1 MGMEKDIK
9 KAEEWLKDATKDA
22 EELMKDPSK
31 IDQLLIQ
38 LEAKLK
44 EVPAVGDTLANLPAV
59 IALVKAWITKEYTEI
74 SPKVIACLVGA
85 IIYLVNRKDLID
97 DRIPVLG
104 YADDLAVL
112 GLALH
117 MCRRLRRPRRTR
129 KWPKMPALKDKA
141 AKATD
146 VYVKV
151 EENKIYWVS
160 PQNVGSVDIR
170 E

>member
-9 KAEEWLKDATKDA
+9 KAEKWLKDATKDA

-117 MCRRLRRPRRTR
+117 LCEPELNAFRAWRDGR
-129 KWPKMPALKDKA
+129 KQEVQVIKETPETQENQEVAKDA
-141 AKATD
+141 CT
-146 VYVKV
+146 
-151 EENKIYWVS
+151 E
-160 PQNVGSVDIR
+160 G
-170 E
+170 